1 MRIQLKDTADGETL
15 LRDLVEAA
23 FSVLEGQCSPSLAE
37 DLRMGLYV
45 ALRQV
50 LNDRLV
56 ARPDCGKF
64 SVCADLPEA
73 RPFPPT
79 ERYLPRRP

>member
-1 MRIQLKDTADGETL
+1 MRIQLKDDATEGEL
-15 LRDLVEAA
+15 LSHLVEAA
-23 FSVLEGQCSPSLAE
+23 FSVVEGHFPPALQE

-50 LNDRLV
+50 LAHRLV
-56 ARPDCGKF
+56 VRPDCGKF
-64 SVCADLPEA
+64 AVCADLPER

-79 ERYLPRRP
+79 EKYSPRRA